1 MDHAMFEKRTGVGWS
16 AGTLRAEVHEGVK
29 LNLVLDDM
37 FCSVDIAN
45 YRDILFD
52 IYSDRS
58 AENF

>member
-1 MDHAMFEKRTGVGWS
+1 MFEKRTGVGWS
-16 AGTLRAEVHEGVK
+16 AGTLRAEVHEGFK